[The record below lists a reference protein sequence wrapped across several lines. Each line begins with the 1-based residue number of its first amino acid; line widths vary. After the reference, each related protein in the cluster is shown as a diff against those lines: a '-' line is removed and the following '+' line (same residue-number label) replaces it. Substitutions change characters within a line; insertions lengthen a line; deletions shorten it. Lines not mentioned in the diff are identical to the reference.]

1 MSAWDGGPPKSMA
14 AEVAFHFT
22 DQQVGYKA
30 HFRSTFGETI
40 KGEIFAV
47 DKTTNCVIIHIHGT
61 QLECADL
68 FLLISHPY
76 EKGENG
82 LSTIRVLKMNFVK
95 EVLELERPTSEPF
108 VLAPLPPV
116 DEVRCLQRETA
127 AVKAAEEDAKKIGVG
142 VSEVAQHIF
151 DGLAKTLP
159 CKWEGKSIIVMDEVV
174 ITEPYTPEH
183 AKGPNQQVLQRVQK
197 VLEGERQ
204 RVERGGATI

>member
-22 DQQVGYKA
+22 DQQVGYKT
-30 HFRSTFGETI
+30 HFRTTFGETI

-47 DKTTNCVIIHIHGT
+47 DKTTNCVII
-61 QLECADL
+61 Q
-68 FLLISHPY
+68 

-95 EVLELERPTSEPF
+95 EVLELERPAGEPF
-108 VLAPLPPV
+108 VLGILPPV

-127 AVKAAEEDAKKIGVG
+127 AIKAAEEDAKKIGVG

-159 CKWEGKSIIVMDEVV
+159 CAWEGKSIIVMDEVV
-174 ITEPYTPEH
+174 ITEPYTPEN
-183 AKGPNQQVLQRVQK
+183 AKGPNRQVLQRVQK

-204 RVERGGATI
+204 RVERSGATI